1 MFNWTTTTVI
11 NSLQDLTTGE
21 PLVKVWTGA
30 EDGENNLKAGFS
42 GVYPVIKI
50 KRDHT
55 FEARYITKVY
65 KAIASNPTYCE
76 IKVDCDTIKTLL
88 DNYGD
93 ELQWPVHARLSF
105 YVALEGSEESIYA
118 NDGYQKGKPF
128 SVGFD
133 ILKKDDGEAIA
144 KKIKKN
150 AEKFG
155 VVMFGKKVF
164 DLSVEGSALTIKGTH
179 EYQRFK
185 VAGIAID
192 DVIDEILLDT
202 YADGE
207 GTSEN
212 AVFELVK
219 RGANGFGTYHQLL
232 KDLRLP
238 TAHNTKWLAL
248 KEDEKLVIGGKYNQ
262 YIVNYC
268 APSMANPGF
277 TVIGQ
282 HNNSVTTHVFW
293 VNQNVDD
300 KFVAFL
306 KAAGIEPEVVN
317 EVTQDAEGNDVNTP
331 TDKGVKPAA
340 NAGTNYSEN
349 HEQDETVSH
358 KKAVKTGN

>member
-11 NSLQDLTTGE
+11 NSLKDFTTGE

-30 EDGENNLKAGFS
+30 EDGENGLKAGFS
-42 GVYPVIKI
+42 GAYPVIKI

-55 FEARYITKVY
+55 FESRYITKVY
-65 KAIASNPTYCE
+65 KAIASNPTLCE
-76 IKVDCDTIKTLL
+76 IKVDCAAIKTIL
-88 DNYGD
+88 DGYGD
-93 ELQWPVHARLSF
+93 DLQWPVHARLSF

-133 ILKKDDGEAIA
+133 ILKKDDAAAIA
-144 KKIKKN
+144 KKIKTN

-164 DLSVEGSALTIKGTH
+164 ELTVDGTTLTIKGTH

-192 DVIDEILLDT
+192 DVIDEILLDVYT
-202 YADGE
+202 DGE
-207 GTSEN
+207 TKSEN
-212 AVFELVK
+212 EVFELVK

-248 KEDEKLVIGGKYNQ
+248 KEDEKLAIGAKYNQ
-262 YIVNYC
+262 YIITYC

-293 VNQNVDD
+293 VNQNVDAD
-300 KFVAFL
+300 FLAFL
-306 KAAGIEPEVVN
+306 TQAGITPEVVN
-317 EVTQDAEGNDVNTP
+317 EVTTEDEVDTNTLKSK
-331 TDKGVKPAA
+331 TADE
-340 NAGTNYSEN
+340 AGTNYSEN
-349 HEQDETVSH
+349 HEQSETVSH
-358 KKAVKTGN
+358 KKSAKTGD